1 MGQQVKLTAKER
13 MERMGNF
20 ERSSLTRPTG
30 CSRRFDPIHLSNGS
44 SRPSAGS
51 IWIVYSFGLL
61 MTWNE
66 SWSCS
71 KNTTTPLAC
80 IKGFP
85 ATRPGRKRAAQHLS
99 QPALRITVG
108 KAIATGCLNCQSPLE
123 WQFARGGGGSAQS
136 HEQSSDS
143 VSDQPIAMET
153 PPHNTEA
160 AQAVPKLPSTSQVCP
175 GLFQPERTY
184 CSRFGPIWTIGDECN
199 SAIADI
205 KQQLRFA
212 VLVV

>member
-1 MGQQVKLTAKER
+1 
-13 MERMGNF
+13 
-20 ERSSLTRPTG
+20 
-30 CSRRFDPIHLSNGS
+30 
-44 SRPSAGS
+44 
-51 IWIVYSFGLL
+51 

-123 WQFARGGGGSAQS
+123 WQFAMYPEEPGTLKPTAT
-136 HEQSSDS
+136 
-143 VSDQPIAMET
+143 QP
-153 PPHNTEA
+153 TEA
-160 AQAVPKLPSTSQVCP
+160 L
-175 GLFQPERTY
+175 LF
-184 CSRFGPIWTIGDECN
+184 DLN
-199 SAIADI
+199 
-205 KQQLRFA
+205 
-212 VLVV
+212 

>member
-1 MGQQVKLTAKER
+1 MRRQRTEPSILILVIHPIFAPVPSMGQQVKLTAKER

-44 SRPSAGS
+44 SGPSAGS

-85 ATRPGRKRAAQHLS
+85 ATRSGRKRAAQHLS

-123 WQFARGGGGSAQS
+123 WQFAMHRWIRNWK
-136 HEQSSDS
+136 SS
-143 VSDQPIAMET
+143 
-153 PPHNTEA
+153 
-160 AQAVPKLPSTSQVCP
+160 
-175 GLFQPERTY
+175 F
-184 CSRFGPIWTIGDECN
+184 
-199 SAIADI
+199 
-205 KQQLRFA
+205 
-212 VLVV
+212 